1 MTQEKEFLV
10 LSALGTDRPGIV
22 AEVTEFLDGYGVN
35 VEDSRMA
42 VLGGEF
48 ALMML
53 VSGTPEEIARV
64 SANVDALQAKS
75 GLHIR
80 PRPTNAPYQ
89 YRAAGSVPYV
99 VHAYAM
105 DHEGIV
111 HAIAS
116 ALSHRGVNIVSL
128 ETSTYPAPVSG
139 TPLFRM
145 ELRMD
150 VPHEVPIGQLRDD
163 LERVAASENVDVE
176 LKPE

>member
-1 MTQEKEFLV
+1 MADSKEFLV

-22 AEVTEFLDGYGVN
+22 AEVTEFLDAHGAN

-48 ALMML
+48 SLMML
-53 VSGTPEEIARV
+53 VSGGAPDLGRVTAEIG
-64 SANVDALQAKS
+64 SLEQSS
-75 GLHIR
+75 GLR
-80 PRPTNAPYQ
+80 VFCKPTNAPYQ
-89 YRAAGSVPYV
+89 HRASGAVPYV
-99 VHAYAM
+99 VNAYAM

-116 ALSHRGVNIVSL
+116 ALSRRGVNIVSL

-145 ELRMD
+145 ELHMD
-150 VPHEVPIGQLRDD
+150 VPNEVPVGTLRAE
-163 LERVAASENVDVE
+163 LERVAAEENADVE

>member
-1 MTQEKEFLV
+1 MAEQKKYLV
-10 LSALGTDRPGIV
+10 LSALGTDRSGIV
-22 AEVTEFLDGYGVN
+22 AEVTEFLDRRGAN

-53 VSGTPEEIARV
+53 VSGMPAELTAV
-64 SANVDALQAKS
+64 TADVGGLQESS
-75 GLHIR
+75 GLSLFLK
-80 PRPTNAPYQ
+80 PTAAPYQ
-89 YRAAGSVPYV
+89 HRAAGSVPYV
-99 VHAYAM
+99 VNAYAM

-116 ALSHRGVNIVSL
+116 ALSRRGVNIVSL

-145 ELRMD
+145 ELRLD
-150 VPHEVPIGQLRDD
+150 VPNEVPVGQLRAE
-163 LERVAASENVDVE
+163 LERVANAENVDVE

>member
-1 MTQEKEFLV
+1 MGETKQFLV

-22 AEVTEFLDGYGVN
+22 ADVTAFLDERGAN

-42 VLGGEF
+42 ILGGEF
-48 ALMML
+48 ALMVL
-53 VSGTPEEIARV
+53 VSGAPAAVERV
-64 SANVDALQAKS
+64 QREWERLQESS
-75 GLHIR
+75 GLHIHLKS
-80 PRPTNAPYQ
+80 TAAPYQ
-89 YRAAGSVPYV
+89 HRASGSVPYV
-99 VHAYAM
+99 VNAYAM

-116 ALSHRGVNIVSL
+116 ALSRRGVNIVSL
-128 ETSTYPAPVSG
+128 ETSTYPAPISG

-150 VPHEVPIGQLRDD
+150 VPHEVPVGQLRDE
-163 LERVAASENVDVE
+163 LGRVADAENVDIE